1 MNDEEF
7 LKNIMPDVEEYLI
20 QNNRS
25 VIIMQGYEWFREVI
39 TLYAKQHNLLEAAI
53 VLMEN
58 GMNEEA
64 LILARSAMN
73 NYFLIGYLLN
83 DDADRSRLK
92 EYQIQPLISQKYLL
106 ENMKDMLN
114 GQFGIRMNEKGLKL
128 QYTVNDLKSKI
139 NEVGSRIEAKG
150 FSKNVKPLSIRKL
163 AKKSDVQGF
172 DLYAAYYGDAS
183 KFEHSDISSLDIYKT
198 PIDDQTPVNG
208 AFIMDLNKTD
218 KKLKEKINAIF
229 IISYL
234 DSFIKIT
241 DVIANKE
248 PHLQANYDANKL
260 AEMLGEILLHIN
272 K

>member
-7 LKNIMPDVEEYLI
+7 LKDIMPNIEKYLI
-20 QNNRS
+20 QNNRP
-25 VIIMQGYEWFREVI
+25 IMIMQGYEWLREVI

-83 DDADRSRLK
+83 DDVDRSRLK
-92 EYQIQPLISQKYLL
+92 EYQTQPLISQKYLL
-106 ENMKDMLN
+106 VNMKDMLS
-114 GQFGIRMNEKGLKL
+114 GQFGIRMSEKGFKL
-128 QYTVNDLKSKI
+128 SYTVSDLENKI
-139 NEVGSRIEAKG
+139 NQIESQIEAKG
-150 FSKNVKPLSIRKL
+150 FSKKVRQLSIRKL
-163 AKKSDVQGF
+163 AEKSDVQGF
-172 DLYAAYYGDAS
+172 DFYAAYYGDAS

-198 PIDDQTPVNG
+198 PIDEQTPVNC

-218 KKLKEKINAIF
+218 EKLKEKINEMFA
-229 IISYL
+229 ISYL
-234 DSFIKIT
+234 DSCIKIT
-241 DVIANKE
+241 DVIVNKE
-248 PHLQANYDANKL
+248 PHLRVNYDANKL
-260 AEMLGEILLHIN
+260 EEMLNKILAHVN